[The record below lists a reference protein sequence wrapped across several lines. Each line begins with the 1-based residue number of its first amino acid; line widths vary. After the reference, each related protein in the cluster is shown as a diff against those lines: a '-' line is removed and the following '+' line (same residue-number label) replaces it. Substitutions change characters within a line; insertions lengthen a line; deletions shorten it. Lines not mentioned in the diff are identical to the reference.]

1 MKKFKK
7 IAIYLL
13 LIMLISSLFLNITAI
28 ESGTQITGIEEIP
41 VLDPNTTENYM
52 PSYTDKDK
60 LPNVKMLTSDEAKA
74 ENVPEGYTGHVLKMT
89 DDNNEN
95 WVGIPLDMGN
105 HYIQEVENIT
115 VRIYCPQSTE
125 TTDGLRLADYKKS
138 WIIRMPVK
146 AKEEWTEITISNEGP
161 YGSYSQID
169 SFEGLNDGTGHF
181 KPMQLCVRNKEVGE
195 TVYIDSI
202 TINLKEKDTTPPKI
216 EWSGEENITMTAG
229 KKFDFNATA
238 YDEYYKVSV
247 EPEFIWSEGAIDND
261 GYLLEGNHTCKV
273 KFTDPAGNTSEL
285 NFTFKIGPKDTEAPV
300 LNWAPDSIIASAGMR
315 PMLTLNA
322 TDAIEGE
329 LEMDIKWSEGA
340 LSERGLLNEGD
351 HTLTLSACDSTGNK
365 VEKIIKVTV
374 LSGIPELE

>member
-7 IAIYLL
+7 SAIYLL
-13 LIMLISSLFLNITAI
+13 LIMLISSLFLNITAV

-105 HYIQEVENIT
+105 HYIQEVESIT
-115 VRIYCPQSTE
+115 VRLYCPQSTE

-161 YGSYSQID
+161 YSSYSQID

-365 VEKIIKVTV
+365 VEKVIKVTV

>member
-1 MKKFKK
+1 MKKIKK
-7 IAIYLL
+7 SAIYLL
-13 LIMLISSLFLNITAI
+13 LIMLISSLFLNITAV
-28 ESGTQITGIEEIP
+28 ESGTQIAGIEEIP

-105 HYIQEVENIT
+105 HYIQEVESIT
-115 VRIYCPQSTE
+115 VRLYCPQSTE

-138 WIIRMPVK
+138 WIIRIPVK

-161 YGSYSQID
+161 YSSYSQID

-365 VEKIIKVTV
+365 VEKVIKVTV